1 MELKLKEAV
10 IGVGVDDYGW
20 GVAGRWLVWELEV
33 ALCFRMGGDD
43 QPGGYSYVVLY
54 FLFEMKTI
62 VRRRRIV
69 YGGF

>member
-20 GVAGRWLVWELEV
+20 AIAGRWLVWELEV

-43 QPGGYSYVVLY
+43 QPGGYSCVVFY
-54 FLFEMKTI
+54 FF
-62 VRRRRIV
+62 V
-69 YGGF
+69 